1 MDTATCLKG
10 ELQRREDE
18 LLQNFLVLWNK
29 TKEDFQKEQ
38 LIRKE
43 NVDGNKKKGEAVLK
57 PVCNAAPKGKKVEVV
72 IDHEDEHD
80 FVGFNPE
87 DVDRYAAGIKF
98 HDTALICDAAGA
110 SKGEN
115 PGALSQTSQSSRH
128 SI

>member
-1 MDTATCLKG
+1 M
-10 ELQRREDE
+10 
-18 LLQNFLVLWNK
+18 
-29 TKEDFQKEQ
+29 
-38 LIRKE
+38 
-43 NVDGNKKKGEAVLK
+43 
-57 PVCNAAPKGKKVEVV
+57 EVV